1 MCRHKLF
8 LIMLLHLITM
18 CLSAQDIYR
27 VTASS
32 ILNVRRQPSTSA
44 TVLGGLLRHEEVVV
58 MNKDDN
64 WAEIIWK
71 DGLAYTSSK
80 YIEYVSPVPHS
91 DTLYVVAYQ
100 VVNVSDSVNV
110 RSKPSLSS
118 QIIGRVSRGSV
129 LESEEEDNDWISISL
144 GGNVGWVNKVNL
156 QRILLKRIIEK
167 TFEPEPQCV
176 EVVQDTIP
184 SQDPIV
190 TLSKFNIKEFVDSL
204 PSCIVSVPKLD
215 SDKFDLFL
223 SARVGMGGSNY
234 SWDEGPVSGKFSF
247 ALDAVTQFYVNE
259 KLSFLPKGY
268 YAEGAFG
275 YALKGAASFPMHY
288 LDFHFMPLGYFYDWQ
303 GLRFLGKIGIYTGFP
318 VSDLRYVGDSNVDFG
333 ISCGATV
340 EYRLLSTGL
349 TLGRG
354 FIRVAPSS
362 VELYNWGIMFQ
373 ITCKIL
379 SFNQ

>member
-223 SARVGMGGSNY
+223 SARVGMGGSSY
-234 SWDEGPVSGKFSF
+234 SWDDGPVSGKFSF

-275 YALKGAASFPMHY
+275 YALKGATSFPMHY

-340 EYRLLSTGL
+340 EYRLLSAGL